1 MVSKSD
7 IEFQPLTKSFFF
19 LINLL
24 LFLAALG
31 LRCVV
36 WAFSS
41 CSRRGLLFIEVGGLL
56 ILVASLLFLS
66 LGSRVHGVR
75 QLVACWLQSTG
86 SVAVVHGVIYS
97 KACGIFPDQGWN
109 PCVGWQ
115 VLIHCATRKPI
126 LQSLLIFFSL
136 HYLFVSLALFSFFF
150 HFLLGQCH
158 LSICL
163 FGKVGDGL

>member
-1 MVSKSD
+1 MVSKVILSLSLL
-7 IEFQPLTKSFFF
+7 QSLFF
-19 LINLL
+19 LIN

-41 CSRRGLLFIEVGGLL
+41 SSRRGLLFIEVGGLL

-75 QLVACWLQSTG
+75 WLVACWLQSTG
-86 SVAVVHGVIYS
+86 SVAVVHGLIYS
-97 KACGIFPDQGWN
+97 KACRIFPDQGWN
-109 PCVGWQ
+109 PCIGWQ

-126 LQSLLIFFSL
+126 LQSLLIFSL

-150 HFLLGQCH
+150 LFLLGSCH